1 MKNSSPNRNPRTCP
15 DRPAA
20 DHVIGGVDVVAAVL
34 VPHDHRDRIRLDD
47 KIGAQAARHIGGL
60 VRGR

>member
-1 MKNSSPNRNPRTCP
+1 M
-15 DRPAA
+15 
-20 DHVIGGVDVVAAVL
+20 GGVDGAVAVL

-47 KIGAQAARHIGGL
+47 QIGGQAARLTGGL